1 MVVQHGDWEER
12 LGADEAREGC
22 GAVAAYLPIRFYSTS
37 ATHLNPPINIVH
49 TISLRNTHNPRA
61 AWEKSEHARTTTHS
75 HTIHP
80 SSAPYNRKQSYPHAP
95 DVPRQN

>member
-22 GAVAAYLPIRFYSTS
+22 GAVAAYLPIRF
-37 ATHLNPPINIVH
+37 
-49 TISLRNTHNPRA
+49 ISLRNTHNPRA